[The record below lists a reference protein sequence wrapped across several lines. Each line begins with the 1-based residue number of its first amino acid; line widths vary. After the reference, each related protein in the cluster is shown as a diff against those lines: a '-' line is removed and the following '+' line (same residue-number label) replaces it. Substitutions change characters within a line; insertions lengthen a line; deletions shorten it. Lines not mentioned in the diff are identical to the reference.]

1 MKICSIIA
9 EYNPFHNGH
18 LRQIKYIKETIKPD
32 YIVAIMSGN
41 FTQRGEPAVLDKF
54 SRARH
59 AVLSGVD
66 AVIELPTVFATA
78 SAEFFASGAVK
89 LINSLPGEKVI
100 CFGAEYGDKN
110 ELTKIALSMLEESD
124 EFKKLLKEELKKGVS
139 LLKARELALLKT
151 ADVNQEILSKP
162 NNVLGV
168 EYIKA
173 ILKNGYDIEVEVLK
187 REGSNYNDKT
197 INSQTPSALA
207 VRQAIVNGETENL
220 KGTMPG
226 YVLSDLPTALP
237 SLDKEILYSV
247 LSSNKSELKNILDCI
262 EGLENRI
269 IASAKE
275 SVTATELIEKVKT
288 KRYTTARIKRI
299 LLSTLLK
306 IDKTLIRTALKN
318 KLYLKVLAYNG
329 KKPELLSI
337 LSKSTFPVLTRKS
350 DTAKLGK
357 TAYSVFE
364 KDVFSC
370 SIYSLAIEEKLNEN
384 NMLIVGK
391 PKSMFGLF

>member
-100 CFGAEYGDKN
+100 CFGAECGDKN
-110 ELTKIALSMLEESD
+110 ELTKIALSMLEESN
-124 EFKKLLKEELKKGVS
+124 EFKTLLKEELKKGVS

-151 ADVNQEILSKP
+151 ADVNEEILSKP

-173 ILKNGYDIEVEVLK
+173 ILKNGYDIKVEVLK
-187 REGSNYNDKT
+187 REGSNYNDRA

-207 VRQAIVNGETENL
+207 VRQAVVNGETENM
-220 KGTMPG
+220 KGTMPEC
-226 YVLSDLPTALP
+226 VLNDLPKALP

-247 LSSNKSELKNILDCI
+247 LSSTKSELKNVLDCI

-269 IASAKE
+269 VSFAKE
-275 SVTATELIEKVKT
+275 SVTTNELIEKIKT

-329 KKPELLSI
+329 KRTELLSV

-364 KDVFSC
+364 KDVFAC
-370 SIYSLAIEEKLNEN
+370 NIYSLAIEEKLNEN
-384 NMLIVGK
+384 NMIIVK
-391 PKSMFGLF
+391 